1 MESINEIEQIE
12 DIELRALKYFCY
24 ITRTQMLIEYYE
36 TGNNTKIIGFMKECC
51 IRRIKG

>member
-1 MESINEIEQIE
+1 MESINEIEQ
-12 DIELRALKYFCY
+12 IELRALKYFCY